1 MRIKKRES
9 LGIHKEDF
17 MLIAPHNAFPLECDL
32 LPKAPSPWE
41 GLQALASLIVPL
53 TKTKLN
59 MRLRP
64 ED

>member
-1 MRIKKRES
+1 
-9 LGIHKEDF
+9 
-17 MLIAPHNAFPLECDL
+17 MLIAPHNAFPLEFDL

-41 GLQALASLIVPL
+41 GLQTLASLIVPL
-53 TKTKLN
+53 AKTKLN